1 MQSLLGSRRPQGYPR
16 VEKPLPLPSPF
27 PDPIPETSFSLTS
40 PASHSTAALHR
51 RSTVQD
57 CSTAPTASAT
67 TARPPLRLSAPQQWA
82 SPRAPCHPPAL
93 GPARHVEDS
102 RLLSVWDSRSLSPT
116 RLGDIPAPTAPD
128 SSPSQL
134 PQRQDPVQVPEG
146 GVWQLPGRTPSP
158 QPAGPRGAAARRE
171 GWRLGPGR
179 PLKDTQTAS

>member
-1 MQSLLGSRRPQGYPR
+1 MQSLLGSCRPQGYLR

-93 GPARHVEDS
+93 GPAGHVEDS

-116 RLGDIPAPTAPD
+116 RLGDIPCAY
-128 SSPSQL
+128 SPRLFPVPAASETGPQYRSQKVEFGSGL
-134 PQRQDPVQVPEG
+134 LQHHPHSQQDPEGQQLDGKDGDLVQ
-146 GVWQLPGRTPSP
+146 
-158 QPAGPRGAAARRE
+158 
-171 GWRLGPGR
+171 
-179 PLKDTQTAS
+179 DDH